1 MRWGRQAECQS
12 CHPGWATWLGRHE
25 VFLFV
30 WRPPTAAHHL
40 SSSAGLNLNEECY
53 TKMLQHGPL
62 TATREKTTISPL
74 VSSSSSTTLLMS
86 LNSDSSWI
94 FILEKKNRFQNKY
107 NQTIAIQGHSNACVY
122 LLSPQE
128 AALFNTGEMAT
139 LLRLSL
145 WLRAWYNSCPISL
158 MWVEI
163 TTRYPWEKP
172 ISMYPSPYLGKEK
185 KDKKKTN
192 L

>member
-1 MRWGRQAECQS
+1 MRWGRRAECQS
-12 CHPGWATWLGRHE
+12 CRPGWATWSGRHE

-30 WRPPTAAHHL
+30 WRSPTAAHHL
-40 SSSAGLNLNEECY
+40 SSWAGLNLDEECY
-53 TKMLQHGPL
+53 VEIVQHGPL
-62 TATREKTTISPL
+62 TITGEKTTILPL

-94 FILEKKNRFQNKY
+94 FILEKKNRFKNKH
-107 NQTIAIQGHSNACVY
+107 NQTIASRRHPKAGVY

-172 ISMYPSPYLGKEK
+172 ISMYPSPYLGKETK
-185 KDKKKTN
+185 VKKKPN

>member
-1 MRWGRQAECQS
+1 M
-12 CHPGWATWLGRHE
+12 
-25 VFLFV
+25 FLFV

-53 TKMLQHGPL
+53 TKMVQHGPL

-145 WLRAWYNSCPISL
+145 WLRA
-158 MWVEI
+158 
-163 TTRYPWEKP
+163 
-172 ISMYPSPYLGKEK
+172 
-185 KDKKKTN
+185 
-192 L
+192 